1 MRRAF
6 HGYYAILDVPP
17 GQASDLEA
25 ARSRALRLITADPC
39 WLQVRAKGASAAELV
54 ALGRAVLPL
63 ARAAGIPLCINDR
76 LDVALVLGADAVHLG
91 QDDLPL
97 AEAREISRGRLR
109 IGISTHDR
117 AQVAAALAGGADYL
131 GFGPIYPTVSKQ
143 NPDPVV
149 GLAAL
154 REVCRD
160 ATVPVVAIGGIGL
173 PEVRVVAE
181 AGAAA
186 VAVISA
192 MERAPDAAL
201 AGRAIQA
208 VYAAISRS

>member
-17 GQASDLEA
+17 GRAADLVA

-39 WLQVRAKGASAAELV
+39 WLQVRAKGASAAELL

-63 ARAAGIPLCINDR
+63 ARAASIPLCINDR

-97 AEAREISRGRLR
+97 AEARQIAGGRLC

-117 AQVAAALAGGADYL
+117 AQVNAALAGGADYL
-131 GFGPIYPTVSKQ
+131 GFGPIYPTLSNQ

-154 REVCRD
+154 REVCLD

-173 PEVRVVAE
+173 GEIRAVAA

-208 VYAAISRS
+208 VYAAINRG